1 MINSLQ
7 PLSLNFHMSTCLN
20 ATSCCHVIA
29 MTPMYVLLYVYRND
43 LITVIFKTW
52 NIVLIK
58 YVTIYCDNCIF
69 LNE

>member
-1 MINSLQ
+1 
-7 PLSLNFHMSTCLN
+7 
-20 ATSCCHVIA
+20 VIA
-29 MTPMYVLLYVYRND
+29 MTPMYVLLYVYRNG